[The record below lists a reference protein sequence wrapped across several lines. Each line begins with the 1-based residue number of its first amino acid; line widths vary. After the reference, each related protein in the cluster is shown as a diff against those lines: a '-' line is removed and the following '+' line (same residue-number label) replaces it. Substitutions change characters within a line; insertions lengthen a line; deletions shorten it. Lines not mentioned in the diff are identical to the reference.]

1 MQMSK
6 IIIAAVASAALCA
19 PAIAQT
25 AGDDRPDL
33 NRDGKI
39 TKEEAVKLAEMRFQ
53 ASDLNGD
60 GVLTIEESVEGA
72 AKRFEAQDAN
82 GDGEITR
89 KELRAQ
95 FMAKR

>member
-1 MQMSK
+1 MKMSK
-6 IIIAAVASAALCA
+6 TILAAIAAVAISA
-19 PAIAQT
+19 PALAQ
-25 AGDDRPDL
+25 AADDRPDL

-39 TKEEAVKLAEMRFQ
+39 TKEEAVKLAEMRFH

-60 GVLTIEESVEGA
+60 GVLTLEETIEGA
-72 AKRFEAQDAN
+72 AQRFDNQDSD

-95 FMAKR
+95 FMARR